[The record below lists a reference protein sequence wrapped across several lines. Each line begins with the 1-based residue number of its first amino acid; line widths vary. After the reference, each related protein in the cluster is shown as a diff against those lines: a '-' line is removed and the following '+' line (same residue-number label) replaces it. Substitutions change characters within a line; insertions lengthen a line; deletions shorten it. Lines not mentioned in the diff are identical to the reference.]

1 MARGWESKD
10 VESQQDLAEQRE
22 RDRQRTRLTQDELEL
37 QGKRESLH
45 LDRTRL
51 LHDLASARHP
61 RHAEMIRQALNHI
74 ESKLAAL
81 QPTLK

>member
-22 RDRQRTRLTQDELEL
+22 RDKERTKLTPEQLAL
-37 QGKRESLH
+37 QSKLESLQ

-51 LHDLASARHP
+51 LHDLANARHP
-61 RHAEMIRQALNHI
+61 RHAEMVRQALEHI
-74 ESKLAAL
+74 EKRLAAL
-81 QPTLK
+81 QPNPE